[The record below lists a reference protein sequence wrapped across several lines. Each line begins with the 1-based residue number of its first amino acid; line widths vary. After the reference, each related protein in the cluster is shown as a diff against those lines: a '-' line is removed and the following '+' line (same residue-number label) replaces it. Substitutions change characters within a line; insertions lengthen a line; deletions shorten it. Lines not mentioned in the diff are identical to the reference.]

1 MTPKPPSADASPT
14 SSGMPTPSTTCGPS
28 PTPVPPSVSPAPA
41 PAAAT
46 PAEPEA
52 PAPLRAARAH
62 HARCRAAV
70 EAAREAAHDH
80 VLSGATVSASGADA
94 EVLGRALR
102 GHARD
107 LDELPPGPL
116 FFARIDF
123 VPESARADEHAGQRY
138 HLGRRRVSE
147 DPTVPPLVVDWRAPV
162 ARAFYRASP
171 AEPYGLARRRRFG
184 WAPGADGADDALTA
198 YEDEYP
204 ESPQASEPAE
214 APAPAE
220 GPGASAPA
228 EVPGAAGASAD
239 TSAAGASA
247 ETSAAGASADTS
259 AAGAS
264 ADTSAAPTSPL
275 LLAEIERPRSG
286 PLRDIAATLQPEQ
299 DALVR
304 APLDVSVCVQ
314 GAPGTGKTAVGL
326 HRVAYLLYAHPRRLS
341 RAGVLVLG
349 PNPAFLRHIAEV
361 LPALGESGVRQS
373 TLTALLDHGP
383 ARTTDPAPAARL
395 KHDPRLATVLRR
407 ALHALTAAPGDAD
420 ASLTVPDGSALWRV
434 DAEAV
439 REALAPIR
447 TAVGDGTLPYRA
459 GRERFRA
466 RLLALVRARAERRA
480 GPRTA
485 AWERRVAHGR
495 PVRTLLDTLWPQT
508 RPEDVLRATLAQPE
522 LYAAGLLD
530 ADACEAL
537 RRPATSRART
547 AADLVLLDEAAGLLA
562 HPPVFGH
569 IVVDE
574 AQDLSPM
581 ECRAVARRLGAA
593 GSLTVLGDLAQGTT
607 PWAAR
612 DWPTHLAHLGRPATA
627 YTELTTGYRVPA
639 PVLDFASR
647 LLPRI
652 APSLRPPRSLRAEPT
667 ALATTRATDPA
678 TLAAAVRR
686 ALERPG
692 TVAVLCAE
700 ELPVRAMLDAHGLA
714 PTDRLAV
721 VPACLAKGLEFDHV
735 VLHDPAAVRASTPR
749 GDQLLYVA
757 LTRAVTSLHILHGGP
772 SPLGA
777 SDRNDP

>member
-1 MTPKPPSADASPT
+1 MTPKPAPADAANAPT
-14 SSGMPTPSTTCGPS
+14 ESA
-28 PTPVPPSVSPAPA
+28 SPAL
-41 PAAAT
+41 
-46 PAEPEA
+46 

-70 EAAREAAHDH
+70 AAAREAAHDH
-80 VLSGATVSASGADA
+80 VVTGATVSASGADA

-123 VPESARADEHAGQRY
+123 APDPARAGEHAGQGY

-184 WAPGADGADDALTA
+184 WAPGADGTDEQLTA
-198 YEDEYP
+198 FEDEFP
-204 ESPQASEPAE
+204 EARTPAIPHE
-214 APAPAE
+214 APAPAKTST
-220 GPGASAPA
+220 PPVAATPSAP
-228 EVPGAAGASAD
+228 SA
-239 TSAAGASA
+239 T
-247 ETSAAGASADTS
+247 
-259 AAGAS
+259 
-264 ADTSAAPTSPL
+264 PIPPSPL

-299 DALVR
+299 DTLVR

-383 ARTTDPAPAARL
+383 ARTTEPEAVARL
-395 KHDPRLATVLRR
+395 KHDPRLATVLHR
-407 ALHALTAAPGDAD
+407 ALHALTAAPEDAE

-447 TAVGDGTLPYRA
+447 TAVSDGTLPYRA

-466 RLLALVRARAERRA
+466 RLLALVRARAERRS

-485 AWERRVAHGR
+485 A
-495 PVRTLLDTLWPQT
+495 
-508 RPEDVLRATLAQPE
+508 
-522 LYAAGLLD
+522 
-530 ADACEAL
+530 
-537 RRPATSRART
+537 
-547 AADLVLLDEAAGLLA
+547 
-562 HPPVFGH
+562 
-569 IVVDE
+569 
-574 AQDLSPM
+574 
-581 ECRAVARRLGAA
+581 
-593 GSLTVLGDLAQGTT
+593 
-607 PWAAR
+607 
-612 DWPTHLAHLGRPATA
+612 
-627 YTELTTGYRVPA
+627 
-639 PVLDFASR
+639 
-647 LLPRI
+647 
-652 APSLRPPRSLRAEPT
+652 
-667 ALATTRATDPA
+667 
-678 TLAAAVRR
+678 
-686 ALERPG
+686 
-692 TVAVLCAE
+692 
-700 ELPVRAMLDAHGLA
+700 
-714 PTDRLAV
+714 
-721 VPACLAKGLEFDHV
+721 
-735 VLHDPAAVRASTPR
+735 
-749 GDQLLYVA
+749 
-757 LTRAVTSLHILHGGP
+757 
-772 SPLGA
+772 
-777 SDRNDP
+777 

>member
-14 SSGMPTPSTTCGPS
+14 PTPPALPTPSAPSAAPIS
-28 PTPVPPSVSPAPA
+28 PTPAAADLTRPAPR
-41 PAAAT
+41 
-46 PAEPEA
+46 EP
-52 PAPLRAARAH
+52 PDPLLAARAH

-70 EAAREAAHDH
+70 AAEREAAHDH
-80 VLSGATVSASGADA
+80 VLTGATVSASGADA

-107 LDELPPGPL
+107 LDQLPPGPL

-123 VPESARADEHAGQRY
+123 APEPTRAGEHAGQRY

-171 AEPYGLARRRRFG
+171 TEPYGLARRRRFG
-184 WAPGADGADDALTA
+184 WAQGADGTDDQLTA
-198 YEDEYP
+198 FEDEFP
-204 ESPQASEPAE
+204 EPTGSATPAEASAEAPTTTEAPAPAE
-214 APAPAE
+214 APAPTQ
-220 GPGASAPA
+220 ASAPT
-228 EVPGAAGASAD
+228 EVPDAAGAVGSPP
-239 TSAAGASA
+239 G
-247 ETSAAGASADTS
+247 
-259 AAGAS
+259 
-264 ADTSAAPTSPL
+264 PL

-299 DALVR
+299 DTLVR

-349 PNPAFLRHIAEV
+349 PNPSFLRHIAEV

-383 ARTTDPAPAARL
+383 ARTTDPEAAARL
-395 KHDPRLATVLRR
+395 KHDPRLATLVHR
-407 ALHALTAAPGDAD
+407 ALHALTAAPEDAD

-434 DAEAV
+434 DAASV
-439 REALAPIR
+439 REALAPVR
-447 TAVGDGTLPYRA
+447 TAVSDGTLPYRA

-466 RLLALVRARAERRA
+466 RLLGLVRARAERRS

-485 AWERRVAHGR
+485 AWVRRVAHGR
-495 PVRTLLDTLWPQT
+495 PVRTLLDTLWPQA
-508 RPEDVLRATLAQPE
+508 RPEDVLRAVLTDPAR
-522 LYAAGLLD
+522 YARGLLD
-530 ADACEAL
+530 ADECEAL

-562 HPPVFGH
+562 HPPAFGH

-581 ECRAVARRLGAA
+581 ECRAIARRLGAA

-612 DWPTHLAHLGRPATA
+612 DWPTHLAHLGRPATE
-627 YTELTTGYRVPA
+627 YTELATGYRVPA
-639 PVLDFASR
+639 PVLDLASH

-652 APSLRPPRSLRAEPT
+652 APTLRPPRSLRADPS
-667 ALATTRATDPA
+667 ALTTTPATDAPA
-678 TLAAAVRR
+678 LAAAVRT

-692 TVAVLCAE
+692 TVAVLCADE
-700 ELPVRAMLDAHGLA
+700 TPVRTVLDAHDLP
-714 PTDRLAV
+714 PTDRLTV
-721 VPACLAKGLEFDHV
+721 VPAHLAKGLEFDHV
-735 VLHDPAAVRASTPR
+735 VLHDPAAIRASTPR

-757 LTRAVTSLHILHGGP
+757 LTRAVTSLHVLHGGP
-772 SPLGA
+772 SPVA
-777 SDRNDP
+777 TR

>member
-14 SSGMPTPSTTCGPS
+14 SSDMPTPSTTCGPS
-28 PTPVPPSVSPAPA
+28 PSPVPPSVSPAPA
-41 PAAAT
+41 PT
-46 PAEPEA
+46 AEPEA

-123 VPESARADEHAGQRY
+123 VPESARAGEHAGQRY

-204 ESPQASEPAE
+204 ESPQASAPAE
-214 APAPAE
+214 APAPA
-220 GPGASAPA
+220 GAPGVSAPASAEAPGVSAPA
-228 EVPGAAGASAD
+228 EAPAS
-239 TSAAGASA
+239 
-247 ETSAAGASADTS
+247 
-259 AAGAS
+259 AGAS

-395 KHDPRLATVLRR
+395 KHDPRLATVLHR

-439 REALAPIR
+439 RETLAPIR

-495 PVRTLLDTLWPQT
+495 PVRTLLDTLWPQA
-508 RPEDVLRATLAQPE
+508 RPEDVLRAALAQPE

-639 PVLDFASR
+639 PVLDLASR

-652 APSLRPPRSLRAEPT
+652 APTLRPPRSLRAEPT

-700 ELPVRAMLDAHGLA
+700 EPPVRAMLDAHGLP

-721 VPACLAKGLEFDHV
+721 VPAHLAKGLEFDHV

-777 SDRNDP
+777 SDRNDA

>member
-14 SSGMPTPSTTCGPS
+14 SSDMPTPSTPSTTCGPS

-41 PAAAT
+41 PTAAT
-46 PAEPEA
+46 SAEAEA

-123 VPESARADEHAGQRY
+123 VPESARAGGHAGQRY

-204 ESPQASEPAE
+204 ESPQASAPAE
-214 APAPAE
+214 APAPA
-220 GPGASAPA
+220 GAPGVSAPA
-228 EVPGAAGASAD
+228 EAPAS
-239 TSAAGASA
+239 
-247 ETSAAGASADTS
+247 
-259 AAGAS
+259 AGAS

-395 KHDPRLATVLRR
+395 KHDPRLATVLHR

-439 REALAPIR
+439 HEALAPIR

-495 PVRTLLDTLWPQT
+495 PVRTLLDTLWPQA
-508 RPEDVLRATLAQPE
+508 RPEDVLRAALAQPE

-639 PVLDFASR
+639 PVLDLASR

-652 APSLRPPRSLRAEPT
+652 APTLRPPRSLRAEPT

-692 TVAVLCAE
+692 TVGVLCAE
-700 ELPVRAMLDAHGLA
+700 ELPVRAMLDAHGLP

-721 VPACLAKGLEFDHV
+721 VPAHLAKGLEFDHV

-777 SDRNDP
+777 SDRNAA

>member
-41 PAAAT
+41 PTAAT

-123 VPESARADEHAGQRY
+123 VPESARAGEHAGQRY

-228 EVPGAAGASAD
+228 EVPGAAGASA
-239 TSAAGASA
+239 
-247 ETSAAGASADTS
+247 ETS

-395 KHDPRLATVLRR
+395 KHDPRLATVLHR

-495 PVRTLLDTLWPQT
+495 PVRTLLDTLWPQA
-508 RPEDVLRATLAQPE
+508 RPEDVLRAALARPE

-639 PVLDFASR
+639 PVLDLASR

-652 APSLRPPRSLRAEPT
+652 APTLRPPRSLRAEPT

-714 PTDRLAV
+714 PTDRLTV

-777 SDRNDP
+777 SDRNDA

>member
-1 MTPKPPSADASPT
+1 MTPKPPSADASST
-14 SSGMPTPSTTCGPS
+14 SATPPTTCA
-28 PTPVPPSVSPAPA
+28 PAPA
-41 PAAAT
+41 PAT
-46 PAEPEA
+46 PASAPTPAGPEPS
-52 PAPLRAARAH
+52 APLLAARAH

-70 EAAREAAHDH
+70 EAEREAAHDH
-80 VLSGATVSASGADA
+80 VVTGATVSASGADA

-123 VPESARADEHAGQRY
+123 APDPVRAGDHAGQRY

-171 AEPYGLARRRRFG
+171 AEPYGLDRRRRFG
-184 WAPGADGADDALTA
+184 WAPGTDGSDDALTA

-204 ESPQASEPAE
+204 EPAQAPAPAE
-214 APAPAE
+214 APAPA
-220 GPGASAPA
+220 G
-228 EVPGAAGASAD
+228 VPDAAGAP
-239 TSAAGASA
+239 TSR
-247 ETSAAGASADTS
+247 
-259 AAGAS
+259 
-264 ADTSAAPTSPL
+264 TSPL

-361 LPALGESGVRQS
+361 LPALGESGVRHS
-373 TLTALLDHGP
+373 TLTGLLDHAP

-395 KHDPRLATVLRR
+395 KHDPRLATLLHR
-407 ALHALTAAPGDAD
+407 ALHALTAAPEDAD

-434 DAEAV
+434 NAEAV

-447 TAVGDGTLPYRA
+447 TAVGDGTLPYDA

-495 PVRTLLDTLWPQT
+495 PVRTLLDTLWPRA
-508 RPEDVLRATLAQPE
+508 RPEDVLRAALAQPE
-522 LYAAGLLD
+522 LYADGLLD
-530 ADACEAL
+530 AAECEAL

-547 AADLVLLDEAAGLLA
+547 TADLVLLDEVAGLLA
-562 HPPVFGH
+562 HPPAFGH

-574 AQDLSPM
+574 AQDLSAM
-581 ECRAVARRLGAA
+581 ECRAIARRLGAA

-612 DWPTHLAHLGRPATA
+612 DWPTHLAHLGRPATK

-639 PVLDFASR
+639 PVLDLASR

-652 APSLRPPRSLRAEPT
+652 APTLRPPRSLRADPA
-667 ALATTRATDPA
+667 ALTTTRATDTM
-678 TLAAAVRR
+678 TLVAAVRA

-692 TVAVLCAE
+692 TVAVLCADDA
-700 ELPVRAMLDAHGLA
+700 PVRAVLDAHALSR
-714 PTDRLAV
+714 TDRLTL
-721 VPACLAKGLEFDHV
+721 VPARLAKGLEFDHV
-735 VLHDPAAVRASTPR
+735 VLLDPAAVRASAPR
-749 GDQLLYVA
+749 GEQLLYVA
-757 LTRAVTSLHILHGGP
+757 LTRAVTSLHILHGSP

-777 SDRNDP
+777 SDRYDP

>member
-1 MTPKPPSADASPT
+1 
-14 SSGMPTPSTTCGPS
+14 MPGAAG
-28 PTPVPPSVSPAPA
+28 AP
-41 PAAAT
+41 
-46 PAEPEA
+46 
-52 PAPLRAARAH
+52 
-62 HARCRAAV
+62 
-70 EAAREAAHDH
+70 
-80 VLSGATVSASGADA
+80 GVSA
-94 EVLGRALR
+94 
-102 GHARD
+102 
-107 LDELPPGPL
+107 
-116 FFARIDF
+116 
-123 VPESARADEHAGQRY
+123 
-138 HLGRRRVSE
+138 
-147 DPTVPPLVVDWRAPV
+147 
-162 ARAFYRASP
+162 
-171 AEPYGLARRRRFG
+171 
-184 WAPGADGADDALTA
+184 
-198 YEDEYP
+198 
-204 ESPQASEPAE
+204 PAE
-214 APAPAE
+214 APASAE
-220 GPGASAPA
+220 APGASAPA
-228 EVPGAAGASAD
+228 EAPAS
-239 TSAAGASA
+239 
-247 ETSAAGASADTS
+247 
-259 AAGAS
+259 AGAS

-395 KHDPRLATVLRR
+395 KHDPRLATVLHR

-495 PVRTLLDTLWPQT
+495 PVRTLLDTLWPQA
-508 RPEDVLRATLAQPE
+508 RPEDVLRAALAQPE

-639 PVLDFASR
+639 PVLDLASR

-652 APSLRPPRSLRAEPT
+652 APTLRPPRSLRAEPT

-700 ELPVRAMLDAHGLA
+700 ELPVRAMLDAHGLP

-721 VPACLAKGLEFDHV
+721 VPAHLAKGLEFDHV

-777 SDRNDP
+777 SDRNDA

>member
-1 MTPKPPSADASPT
+1 M
-14 SSGMPTPSTTCGPS
+14 
-28 PTPVPPSVSPAPA
+28 
-41 PAAAT
+41 
-46 PAEPEA
+46 
-52 PAPLRAARAH
+52 
-62 HARCRAAV
+62 
-70 EAAREAAHDH
+70 
-80 VLSGATVSASGADA
+80 
-94 EVLGRALR
+94 LGRALR

-107 LDELPPGPL
+107 LDALPPGPL

-123 VPESARADEHAGQRY
+123 APESAHAGDHAGQRY

-184 WAPGADGADDALTA
+184 WAAGADGAEDQLTA
-198 YEDEYP
+198 YEDEFP
-204 ESPQASEPAE
+204 EAGPSAT
-214 APAPAE
+214 
-220 GPGASAPA
+220 GPGLAAADPGPTASDPGPTASASAP
-228 EVPGAAGASAD
+228 
-239 TSAAGASA
+239 
-247 ETSAAGASADTS
+247 
-259 AAGAS
+259 
-264 ADTSAAPTSPL
+264 APTSPL

-299 DALVR
+299 DTLVR

-349 PNPAFLRHIAEV
+349 PNPSFLRHIAEV

-373 TLTALLDHGP
+373 TLTALIDHGP
-383 ARTTDPAPAARL
+383 ARTTDSEHAARL
-395 KHDPRLATVLRR
+395 KHDPRLATVLHR
-407 ALHALTAAPGDAD
+407 ALHALTSSPDEAD

-439 REALAPIR
+439 REALAPVR
-447 TAVGDGTLPYRA
+447 TAVRSGALPYGA

-495 PVRTLLDTLWPQT
+495 PVRTLLDTLWPRA
-508 RPEDVLRATLAQPE
+508 RPEDVLRAVLAAPAA
-522 LYAAGLLD
+522 YAEGVLD
-530 ADACEAL
+530 ADECEAL

-547 AADLVLLDEAAGLLA
+547 AADLVLLDEVAGLLA
-562 HPPVFGH
+562 HPPAFGH

-581 ECRAVARRLGAA
+581 ECRAIARRLGAA

-612 DWPTHLAHLGRPATA
+612 DWPTHLAHLGRPGTE
-627 YTELTTGYRVPA
+627 YTELATGYRVPGS
-639 PVLDFASR
+639 VLALANQ

-652 APSLRPPRSLRAEPT
+652 APTLLPPRSLRAEPT
-667 ALATTRATDPA
+667 ALTTTRIADDTPYV
-678 TLAAAVRR
+678 AVLTEAVHA

-700 ELPVRAMLDAHGLA
+700 EAPVRAVLDVRGPA
-714 PTDRLAV
+714 PTNRLTV
-721 VPACLAKGLEFDHV
+721 VPAHLAKGLEFDHV
-735 VLHDPAAVRASTPR
+735 VLLDPAAIRASAPR
-749 GDQLLYVA
+749 GEQLLYVA
-757 LTRAVTSLHILHGGP
+757 LTRAVTSLHVLHRGT
-772 SPLGA
+772 SPLDETA
-777 SDRNDP
+777 TPAR

>member
-14 SSGMPTPSTTCGPS
+14 SPDMPTPSTPSTTCGPS
-28 PTPVPPSVSPAPA
+28 PSPVPPSVSPAPA
-41 PAAAT
+41 PT
-46 PAEPEA
+46 AEPEA

-123 VPESARADEHAGQRY
+123 VPESARAGGHAGQRY

-204 ESPQASEPAE
+204 ESPQASAPAE

-220 GPGASAPA
+220 VPGASAPA
-228 EVPGAAGASAD
+228 EAPAS
-239 TSAAGASA
+239 
-247 ETSAAGASADTS
+247 
-259 AAGAS
+259 AGAS

-304 APLDVSVCVQ
+304 ARLDVSVCVQ

-373 TLTALLDHGP
+373 TLTALFDHGP

-395 KHDPRLATVLRR
+395 KHDPRLATVLHR

-495 PVRTLLDTLWPQT
+495 PVRTLLDTLWPQA
-508 RPEDVLRATLAQPE
+508 RPEDVLRAALAQPE

-639 PVLDFASR
+639 PVLDLASR

-652 APSLRPPRSLRAEPT
+652 APTLRPPRSLRAEPT

-700 ELPVRAMLDAHGLA
+700 ELPVRAMLGAHGLP

-721 VPACLAKGLEFDHV
+721 VPAHLAKGLEFDHV

-777 SDRNDP
+777 SDRNAA

>member
-14 SSGMPTPSTTCGPS
+14 SSDMPTPSTPCGLSPS
-28 PTPVPPSVSPAPA
+28 PVSPAPA
-41 PAAAT
+41 PTAAT

-70 EAAREAAHDH
+70 KAAREAAHDH

-123 VPESARADEHAGQRY
+123 VPESARAGEHAGQRY

-184 WAPGADGADDALTA
+184 WAPGSDGADDALTA

-214 APAPAE
+214 APAPAAA
-220 GPGASAPA
+220 PGASAPA
-228 EVPGAAGASAD
+228 SAGASA
-239 TSAAGASA
+239 G
-247 ETSAAGASADTS
+247 
-259 AAGAS
+259 
-264 ADTSAAPTSPL
+264 TSAAPTSPL

-395 KHDPRLATVLRR
+395 KHDPRLATVLHR

-495 PVRTLLDTLWPQT
+495 PVRTLLDTLWPQA
-508 RPEDVLRATLAQPE
+508 RPEDVLRAALAQPE

-562 HPPVFGH
+562 HPHVFGH

-639 PVLDFASR
+639 PVLDLASR

-652 APSLRPPRSLRAEPT
+652 APTLRPPRSLRAEPT
-667 ALATTRATDPA
+667 ALATIRATDPA

-700 ELPVRAMLDAHGLA
+700 ELPVRAMLDAHGLP
-714 PTDRLAV
+714 PTDRLAI
-721 VPACLAKGLEFDHV
+721 VPAHLAKGLEFDHV

>member
-14 SSGMPTPSTTCGPS
+14 SSDMPTPSTPFTTCGPS
-28 PTPVPPSVSPAPA
+28 PSPVPPSASPAPA
-41 PAAAT
+41 PTAAT

-70 EAAREAAHDH
+70 EAAREAAHAH

-123 VPESARADEHAGQRY
+123 VPESARAGGHAGQRY

-204 ESPQASEPAE
+204 ESPQASASAE
-214 APAPAE
+214 APAPA
-220 GPGASAPA
+220 GAPGVSAPA
-228 EVPGAAGASAD
+228 EVPGASAPAETPAPAEAPGASAP
-239 TSAAGASA
+239 AEAPAS
-247 ETSAAGASADTS
+247 
-259 AAGAS
+259 AGAS

-395 KHDPRLATVLRR
+395 KHDPRLATVLHR

-447 TAVGDGTLPYRA
+447 TTVGDGTLPYRA

-495 PVRTLLDTLWPQT
+495 PVRTLLDTLWPQA
-508 RPEDVLRATLAQPE
+508 RPEDVLRAALAQPE

-639 PVLDFASR
+639 PVLDLASR

-652 APSLRPPRSLRAEPT
+652 APTLRPPRSLRAEPT
-667 ALATTRATDPA
+667 ALATTPATDPA

-700 ELPVRAMLDAHGLA
+700 ELPVRAMLDAHGL
-714 PTDRLAV
+714 PSTDRPAV
-721 VPACLAKGLEFDHV
+721 VPAHLAKGLEFDHV